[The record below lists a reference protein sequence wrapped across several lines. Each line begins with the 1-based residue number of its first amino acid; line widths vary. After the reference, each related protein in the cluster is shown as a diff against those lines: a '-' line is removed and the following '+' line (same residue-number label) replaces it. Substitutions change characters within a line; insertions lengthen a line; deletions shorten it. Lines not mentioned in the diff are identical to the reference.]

1 MNLHIKISPSPW
13 KKVSLPGST
22 AEFRDMITVL
32 KIRLHIKIKST
43 QTRGITLQHSY
54 LHTEC
59 VLSLNADFF
68 RFLFAVHDEGP
79 TTRGR

>member
-1 MNLHIKISPSPW
+1 MQLFNRAGSEFILSLKYCNMNLHIKISPSPW

-43 QTRGITLQHSY
+43 PTRGDH
-54 LHTEC
+54 
-59 VLSLNADFF
+59 
-68 RFLFAVHDEGP
+68 P
-79 TTRGR
+79 TAQLLTH